1 MCRILNAE
9 AMSNTPATMIP
20 EAISNLYKDTP
31 EPFFSTTCNG
41 VGLVVHECD
50 FDGLNVG
57 YEDGEWR
64 YADFSEYLMEW
75 IPEFALCA
83 SDYKKIEGKSAR
95 FFLRRA
101 AQRVYQTKKTSNRG
115 EIGEILLHALI
126 RELYHSVPA
135 ISKIYFKTSSNDTVK
150 GFDAVHIVSRDG
162 DFELWLGEVKFYTD
176 IHSAIRNVISE
187 LKKHTQ
193 TDYLRNEFVLIE
205 DKIDDSWKDAE
216 AFHQLLSQRKSLDE
230 IFTNLRFP
238 VLLTYESQTVQDAT
252 TITEAFINLL
262 VSELQNHHL
271 DFTNTLNRLC
281 PRKLSV
287 HLFLLPLANKTKLI
301 EAFDKKLKGMNS

>member
-1 MCRILNAE
+1 MTQTA
-9 AMSNTPATMIP
+9 IP
-20 EAISNLYKDTP
+20 DEISKLYKDMP
-31 EPFFSTTCNG
+31 EPFFTTSCHG
-41 VGLVVHECD
+41 VGLVVHECE

-64 YADFSEYLMEW
+64 YAAFSEYLMEW

-101 AQRVYQTKKTSNRG
+101 AQRVYQTKTTSNRG

-135 ISKIYFKTSSNDTVK
+135 ISKIYFKTSPNDTVK
-150 GFDAVHIVSRDG
+150 GFDAVHVVSREG
-162 DFELWLGEVKFYTD
+162 NLELWLGESKFYTD
-176 IHSAIRNVISE
+176 ISLAIHDVVQE
-187 LKKHTQ
+187 LEKHTK

-216 AFHQLLSQRKSLDE
+216 TFHKLLSQRKSLDE
-230 IFTNLRFP
+230 IFSDLRFP
-238 VLLTYESQTVQDAT
+238 VLLTCESQVVKNAT
-252 TITEAFINLL
+252 EITEEFTELL
-262 VSELQNHHL
+262 VSELQKHHL
-271 DFTNTLNRLC
+271 DFTNELDKSC
-281 PRKLSV
+281 SRKLSV
-287 HLFLLPLANKTKLI
+287 HLFLLPLADKAKLI
-301 EAFDKKLKGMNS
+301 DAFDRKLEGMNS